1 MTELKNSGVFLSFSP
16 EFPLEFR
23 RLTEVTGIFEKVACF

>member
-1 MTELKNSGVFLSFSP
+1 MTELKNSRVFLSFSP

-23 RLTEVTGIFEKVACF
+23 RLIEVTGMFEKVVCF